1 MSLLSSLVTTR
12 EEKRSETAD
21 CGLTPDWGI
30 KRKVRLDSRNAN
42 EIQALRAALREAEA
56 ELHRVREEG
65 ESRRH
70 LVDILHEVM
79 GNLPMEE
86 IFHLLV
92 RRLARALDLSH
103 ASVILAAPG
112 SATGVVA
119 TAFEQP
125 HLHDLEIEL
134 DKYPE
139 VISAL
144 HGGIPVLI
152 PDLEYCPLYAT
163 LRDKWR
169 QEGTKVDIRSVMALP
184 FPLDEKNSGVFLLR
198 RTVDTPKF
206 DKADVEFAETV
217 VKGGVAAI
225 HRAHAI
231 ETTRADNHRLEALAQ
246 TDPLTQLVNRRALTI
261 RLITEMERV
270 RRYNAPLALLLLD
283 LDHFKLINDT
293 YGHLAGDDV
302 LFGVATLLQRAVRTV
317 DTVARYGGEEF
328 VIVLP
333 ETGMQGALSFAE
345 RIRERLATHRFPIV
359 GGDEMHV
366 TGSIGVAIYPSQGME
381 SVKDLFRAADAAL
394 YRAKGGGRNLVCG

>member
-1 MSLLSSLVTTR
+1 MDAGNT
-12 EEKRSETAD
+12 
-21 CGLTPDWGI
+21 
-30 KRKVRLDSRNAN
+30 N
-42 EIQALRAALREAEA
+42 EIQALRSALRKAEA
-56 ELHRVREEG
+56 ELQRVREEG

-86 IFHLLV
+86 IFHLVV

-103 ASVILAAPG
+103 ASVILASPG

-125 HLHDLEIEL
+125 HLHDLQIEL

-152 PDLEYCPLYAT
+152 PDLAHGPLYT
-163 LRDKWR
+163 NLREEWAQQDT
-169 QEGTKVDIRSVMALP
+169 QITIRSVMALP
-184 FPLDEKNSGVFLLR
+184 FPLDDTRSGVFLLR
-198 RTVDTPKF
+198 RTIDKPKF
-206 DKADVEFAETV
+206 DRADVEFAETV
-217 VKGGVAAI
+217 VKSGVAAI
-225 HRAHAI
+225 QRAHAI

-261 RLITEMERV
+261 SLLSEMERV

-283 LDHFKLINDT
+283 LDHFKLVNDT
-293 YGHLAGDDV
+293 YGHLGGDDV
-302 LFGVATLLQRAVRTV
+302 LLGVANLLQRAARTV

-333 ETGMQGALSFAE
+333 ETGKQGALSFAE
-345 RIRERLATHRFPIV
+345 RLRSKLATHRFVIA
-359 GGDEMHV
+359 GGEEIHI
-366 TGSIGVAIYPSQGME
+366 TGSLGVATYPSQGIE
-381 SVKDLFRAADAAL
+381 SVEDLFRAADAAL
-394 YRAKGGGRNLVCG
+394 YRAKGSGRNLVCS